1 MTSGSVTDEVWVLSA
16 VDDATHIKVMPA
28 KTNTVSVKTNTVQ
41 VKTLANDKKQSS
53 GCLRETRVNCDFD
66 MRGDDDDDE

>member
-16 VDDATHIKVMPA
+16 VDVATHIKVLPA
-28 KTNTVSVKTNTVQ
+28 KTNTVPAKTVC
-41 VKTLANDKKQSS
+41 KTPVNGKKLGS